1 MIDPVTLEVL
11 GTSMQGIVQEMQ
23 NALFRT
29 GYSTVIRESQD
40 ASCALLDPAGR
51 LVAQHVVLAL
61 HMGVFPAVA
70 EAILRRY
77 PRDRMRDGDAFIVNH
92 PYEGGLPHAPDL
104 AVVTPV
110 WHDGQLVAFSASV
123 AHKSDIGGP
132 VPGSCSGSAR
142 ETYNEGLHL
151 PPIRYCAEGVVSS
164 EIEAIIAA
172 NSRMAEVVLGDM
184 HGQLGASRLGER
196 RVRELI
202 DKHSSATV
210 QAGFVR
216 LPARTEARLRSD
228 IAQWPDGSA
237 EAERFIDD
245 DGVDVGRPIRIH
257 VRVKKMGD
265 RVSFDFTGSN
275 DQTVGPANVR
285 PPLVRAACAFAL
297 VTLIDPDVPIN
308 DGVLRVVE
316 LATRP
321 GSVVDPRFPAPV
333 NTYNPTMHAIAEAL
347 FEALSQI
354 TRGRSVAD
362 GCGSRS
368 IFLGGVRADDRPFL
382 LYELFGGGSG
392 GGVDSDGVSGTT
404 VNHSNGK
411 IAPVEIIESEYPV
424 RLRRFELIQDSAGA
438 GEFRGGLGFVRE
450 YEMLAPNLRFSLRST
465 KHAVVPRGIAGGQ
478 PARGGRCVAYAGA
491 TSSRELPTR
500 YADLPVSTGD
510 VVRLETPGGGGN
522 GDPLRRGLARVLA
535 DVLDGYVSVE
545 AAESRYGVVLRVRAP
560 GGLTVDLASTAER
573 RPAMANVDVRPDA

>member
-1 MIDPVTLEVL
+1 MIDPVTLEVV
-11 GTSMQGIVQEMQ
+11 GTSLQGIVQEMQ

-40 ASCALLDPAGR
+40 ASCALLDPDGR

-61 HMGVFPAVA
+61 HMGVFPAVI

-77 PRDRMRDGDAFIVNH
+77 PRDRMRAGDAFIVNH
-92 PYEGGLPHAPDL
+92 PYDGGLPHAPDL

-110 WHDGQLVAFSASV
+110 WYDGRLVAFGASV

-151 PPIRYCAEGVVSS
+151 PPIRYCSEGVVSAD
-164 EIEAIIAA
+164 IEAIIAA
-172 NSRMAEVVLGDM
+172 NSRMADIVLGDI
-184 HGQLGASRLGER
+184 HGQLGAGRLGER
-196 RVRELI
+196 RVCELM
-202 DKHSSATV
+202 DKLGATAV
-210 QAGFVR
+210 RAAFAR

-228 IAQWPDGSA
+228 IASWPDGSA

-245 DGVDVGRPIRIH
+245 DGVDVGHPVRIH
-257 VRVKKMGD
+257 VRVEKVGD
-265 RVSFDFTGSN
+265 RISFDFTGSN
-275 DQTVGPANVR
+275 DQTAGPANVR

-297 VTLIDPDVPIN
+297 VTLIDPDVAIN

-354 TRGRSVAD
+354 SRERSVAD

-368 IFLGGVRADDRPFL
+368 IFLGGHRSDESPFL

-392 GGVDSDGVSGTT
+392 GRSDSDGVSGTT

-424 RLRRFELIQDSAGA
+424 RLRRFELIPDSGGA
-438 GEFRGGLGFVRE
+438 GQFRGGLGFVRE
-450 YEMLAPNLRFSLRST
+450 YEMLAADLRFSLRST
-465 KHAVVPRGIAGGQ
+465 KHAIVPRGIAGGLT
-478 PARGGRCVAYAGA
+478 ARGGACVAYAGTA
-491 TSSRELPTR
+491 ASRELPTR
-500 YADLPVSTGD
+500 YADLPVSLGD
-510 VVRLETPGGGGN
+510 FVRLETPGGGGN
-522 GDPLRRGLARVLA
+522 GDPLRRDPVRVLD
-535 DVLDGYVSVE
+535 DVLDGYVSEE
-545 AAESRYGVVLRVRAP
+545 AAATRYGVVLGTAPSRGLIIDTVATARRRRELATMEVRA
-560 GGLTVDLASTAER
+560 
-573 RPAMANVDVRPDA
+573 DV

>member
-1 MIDPVTLEVL
+1 MIDPVTLEVV
-11 GTSMQGIVQEMQ
+11 GTSLQGIVQEMQ

-40 ASCALLDPAGR
+40 ASCALLDPDGR

-61 HMGVFPAVA
+61 HMGVFPAVT

-77 PRDRMRDGDAFIVNH
+77 PRDRMREGDAFIVNH
-92 PYEGGLPHAPDL
+92 PYDGGLPHAPDL

-110 WHDGQLVAFSASV
+110 WYDGQLVAFSASV

-151 PPIRYCAEGVVSS
+151 PPLRYCTEGVVSAD
-164 EIEAIIAA
+164 IEAIIGA
-172 NSRMAEVVLGDM
+172 NSRMAEIVLGDM

-196 RVRELI
+196 RVRELM
-202 DKHSSATV
+202 DKQGGATV
-210 QAGFVR
+210 RAAFAR

-228 IAQWPDGSA
+228 IATWPDGSA

-245 DGVDVGRPIRIH
+245 DGVDVGRPVRVH
-257 VRVKKMGD
+257 VRVEKFGD

-275 DQTVGPANVR
+275 DQTAGPANVR

-316 LATRP
+316 LATRL

-333 NTYNPTMHAIAEAL
+333 NTYNPTMHAVAEAI

-354 TRGRSVAD
+354 SRGRSVAD

-368 IFLGGVRADDRPFL
+368 IFIGGSSADGRPVL

-392 GGVDSDGVSGTT
+392 GRADSDGVSGTT

-424 RLRRFELIQDSAGA
+424 RVRRFELIPDSGGA
-438 GEFRGGLGFVRE
+438 GQFRGGLGFVRE
-450 YEMLAPNLRFSLRST
+450 YEMLAADLRFSLRST
-465 KHAVVPRGIAGGQ
+465 KHAIVPRGIAGGL
-478 PARGGRCVAYAGA
+478 PARGGSCVAYAGTA
-491 TSSRELPTR
+491 ASRELPTR

-522 GDPLRRGLARVLA
+522 GEPFRRDLTLVLD
-535 DVLDGYVSVE
+535 DVLDGYVS
-545 AAESRYGVVLRVRAP
+545 AGSARSRYGVVVR
-560 GGLTVDLASTAER
+560 GGPAGGSTIDLEATADCRRAIASGEVST
-573 RPAMANVDVRPDA
+573 DV